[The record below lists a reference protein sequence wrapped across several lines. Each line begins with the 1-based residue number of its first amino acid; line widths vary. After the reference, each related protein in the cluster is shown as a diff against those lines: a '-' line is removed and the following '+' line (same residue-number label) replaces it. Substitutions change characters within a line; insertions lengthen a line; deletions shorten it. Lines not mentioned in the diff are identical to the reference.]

1 MEFQFKDFL
10 GDVEAEKRYLK
21 TSSIALLQVII
32 ICCSVI
38 SCCRY
43 IRELYKSYTQIIST
57 TTPST
62 VVKVTAK
69 PLNTAKPSN
78 TARPPLSVTPPL
90 TR

>member
-21 TSSIALLQVII
+21 TSSIALLQVITHHLLLCYFLLL
-32 ICCSVI
+32 CC
-38 SCCRY
+38 Y

-62 VVKVTAK
+62 VV
-69 PLNTAKPSN
+69 
-78 TARPPLSVTPPL
+78 
-90 TR
+90 